1 MQSIIVGNNRVYS
14 DGDTI
19 LLVDG
24 EVISCFDTASELVH
38 HWFRHNKDLT
48 ELVVIIKELKA
59 FVKEPIVHSPVS
71 GRTTRDKPNWEE
83 VDLNHTPTEL
93 KKARFKVWESQR
105 ELQKAEQKR
114 EEEVRKATV
123 AAMKT
128 KLDWMDPPF
137 YWSSKKGLVAVK
149 DMDHSHIKAVINKLL
164 EREKTSGVQCWL
176 TVFYRELDRRS
187 C

>member
-24 EVISCFDTASELVH
+24 KVISGFDTASELVH
-38 HWFRHNKDLT
+38 HWFRHNKDLA
-48 ELVVIIKELKA
+48 ELVSIINELKA
-59 FVKEPIVHSPVS
+59 FVK
-71 GRTTRDKPNWEE
+71 EE

-93 KKARFKVWESQR
+93 KKARLKVWESQR

-114 EEEVRKATV
+114 EEETHRTTV
-123 AAMKT
+123 SAMKT
-128 KLDWMDPPF
+128 KLDWVDPPF
-137 YWSSKKGLVAVK
+137 YWPAKKGLIAVK
-149 DMDHSHIKAVINKLL
+149 DMDHNHINAVIMKLCERKRTVSVRRWL
-164 EREKTSGVQCWL
+164 EIMND
-176 TVFYRELDRRS
+176 ELDKRS